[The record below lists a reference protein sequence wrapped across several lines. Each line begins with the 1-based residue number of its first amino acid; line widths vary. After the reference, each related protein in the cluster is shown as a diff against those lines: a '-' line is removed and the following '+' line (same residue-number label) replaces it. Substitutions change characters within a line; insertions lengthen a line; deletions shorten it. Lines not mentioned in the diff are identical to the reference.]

1 MKRKRIK
8 IKSKKLHL
16 SDKIWNQI
24 DEFYK
29 LKTQDERLEFI
40 LKTKNKYYGK

>member
-8 IKSKKLHL
+8 IKSEKLNL

-29 LKTQDERLEFI
+29 LKNQDERLEFI
-40 LKTKNKYYGK
+40 LKTKKENNGK